1 MIVTFTKLLVMR
13 IVARVLSLS
22 RRNWLIFLSVEFL
35 SGSSSLRSDG
45 DKLKKA
51 ISDALANPEKKSSK
65 RARTAERHTPNV
77 GVMK

>member
-1 MIVTFTKLLVMR
+1 M
-13 IVARVLSLS
+13 
-22 RRNWLIFLSVEFL
+22 